1 MKTIF
6 PSKLLLV
13 FGLLGCVSLFSC
25 QSYAEVPPRVK
36 EDVSKRVYRVADPK
50 PLTLEEALAAKEI
63 QDEYKKNGKK

>member
-6 PSKLLLV
+6 PSKLLFV

-25 QSYAEVPPRVK
+25 KSYEEVPPRVK

-50 PLTLEEALAAKEI
+50 PLTPEEALAAKEI
-63 QDEYKKNGKK
+63 QYEYKKNGKK

>member
-25 QSYAEVPPRVK
+25 KSYEEVSPRVK

-50 PLTLEEALAAKEI
+50 PLTPDEEATLKAT
-63 QDEYKKNGKK
+63 QDEYKKNGNK

>member
-13 FGLLGCVSLFSC
+13 FGLLGCASLFSC
-25 QSYAEVPPRVK
+25 KSYEEVPPRVK

>member
-25 QSYAEVPPRVK
+25 KSYE
-36 EDVSKRVYRVADPK
+36 EVSKRVYRVADPK

>member
-25 QSYAEVPPRVK
+25 KSYEEVPPRVK

-63 QDEYKKNGKK
+63 QDEYKKNGNK

>member
-25 QSYAEVPPRVK
+25 KSYEEVPPRVK
-36 EDVSKRVYRVADPK
+36 EDVSKRVYRVADPIT
-50 PLTLEEALAAKEI
+50 PDEEATLKAT
-63 QDEYKKNGKK
+63 QDEYKKNGNK